1 MVADMKRFI
10 YKYILPYLGLL
21 LIKALSATY
30 RIRVMNEEIEKSIY
44 ERGEV
49 PIYCSWHQRFFSGF
63 GFFPKRHPLAIM
75 VSQSRDGDFGSR
87 MIEIMGVHTARG
99 SSSRGG
105 REALQDLIGYIE
117 KGIPAGHIVDGPRGP
132 AGKIKPG
139 LIKLAQY
146 SGMPILPAIISPEK
160 KWVFKSWDRFM
171 IPKPFSRIIIRFDE
185 ETYVPD
191 ELDSDTFEEIR
202 SEIEDRMHLLYKE
215 TDEIWDKK

>member
-1 MVADMKRFI
+1 MGANMKRFI
-10 YKYILPYLGLL
+10 YKYILPYLGLF

-30 RIRVMNEEIEKSIY
+30 RIRVINEEIEKSIY

-105 REALQDLIGYIE
+105 GEALQDLIGYIE

-132 AGKIKPG
+132 AGRIKPG

-191 ELDSDTFEEIR
+191 ELDSDKFEEIR
-202 SEIEDRMHLLYKE
+202 SEIEDRLYLLYKE